1 MSVTPDRYLVPR
13 PRGVSWA
20 VGSRTEDIA
29 RRLILDLLG
38 GGSERPMDLAELA
51 PRYGMSDVAAF
62 GKLLFKLQRETFLTA
77 ALEPL
82 TLPDAGSFNEA
93 INDCLARF
101 AVSGS
106 AVLATDGGL
115 CYGRAGASVSDANL
129 ISSTAYRMFSMRQRL
144 RRAMSG
150 RLVDADALDA
160 TGAYVI
166 EDLQLMPVHT
176 GSRLFY
182 LVTVGQPDF
191 TNGAYIALVSLLLR
205 RYKHHAAN

>member
-1 MSVTPDRYLVPR
+1 MTATPDRYLIPR

-20 VGSRTEDIA
+20 VGSRNDDIA

-38 GGSERPMDLAELA
+38 GASERPMNLAELA
-51 PRYGMSDVAAF
+51 VRYGMSDVAAF

-77 ALEPL
+77 GLEPL
-82 TLPDAGSFNEA
+82 HLPVVGSFNEA

-182 LVTVGQPDF
+182 LVTVGHPDF
-191 TNGAYIALVSLLLR
+191 TNGAYVALVSLLLR
-205 RYKHHAAN
+205 RYKRHVAH